1 MIRTVIVLEPD
12 FETRPDGTDF
22 GRASKGENGIMKT
35 STTVG
40 AIFEI
45 LEKNLY
51 NAILR
56 IASPGERINAGM
68 VYETIWTWFIKDF
81 ENEKAGITEAIQKG
95 EYARKLM
102 NPKSGKDIS
111 YHDALTLS
119 PSLICQEGLEEAIE
133 YCELDDKAKMQ
144 MLEDFKVIGLT
155 VRKGYIAKDV
165 TALLNEHIQSTI
177 RRKKRPV
184 SMILSKIKA
193 ILAIRPT
200 MAYGL
205 S

>member
-1 MIRTVIVLEPD
+1 MAKKKALRL
-12 FETRPDGTDF
+12 
-22 GRASKGENGIMKT
+22 ASFT
-35 STTVG
+35 STTIG

-51 NAILR
+51 SAILR

-81 ENEKAGITEAIQKG
+81 ENEKTGITEAIQKG

-102 NPKSGKDIS
+102 NPKSDKDIS

-119 PSLICQEGLEEAIE
+119 SSLICQEGLEEAIE
-133 YCELDDKAKMQ
+133 YCELDGKAKMR
-144 MLEDFKVIGLT
+144 MVEDFKAIGLT

-165 TALLNEHIQSTI
+165 TALLIDHIQEII
-177 RRKKRPV
+177 RRKKRPLAR
-184 SMILSKIKA
+184 IISKIA
-193 ILAIRPT
+193 MIMGTRPT

>member
-1 MIRTVIVLEPD
+1 MNLWPSLAKKKALRL
-12 FETRPDGTDF
+12 
-22 GRASKGENGIMKT
+22 ASFT
-35 STTVG
+35 STTIG

-51 NAILR
+51 SAILR

-119 PSLICQEGLEEAIE
+119 PSLVCQEGLEEAIE
-133 YCELDDKAKMQ
+133 YCELDGKAKMR
-144 MLEDFKVIGLT
+144 MVEDFKAIGLT

-165 TALLNEHIQSTI
+165 TALLIDHIQDII
-177 RRKKRPV
+177 RRKKRPFAR
-184 SMILSKIKA
+184 ILSKIA
-193 ILAIRPT
+193 MITGTRPMT
-200 MAYGL
+200 AYGL

>member
-1 MIRTVIVLEPD
+1 
-12 FETRPDGTDF
+12 
-22 GRASKGENGIMKT
+22 MKT
-35 STTVG
+35 STTIG

-56 IASPGERINAGM
+56 ITSPGERINAAM

-81 ENEKAGITEAIQKG
+81 ENEKAGITDAIQKG

-119 PSLICQEGLEEAIE
+119 PSLVCQEGLEDAIE
-133 YCELDDKAKMQ
+133 YCELDSKAKMRIV
-144 MLEDFKVIGLT
+144 EDFRAIGLA

-165 TALLNEHIQSTI
+165 TALLNDHIQSII
-177 RRKKRPV
+177 RRKKRPFAR
-184 SMILSKIKA
+184 ILSKITK

>member
-1 MIRTVIVLEPD
+1 
-12 FETRPDGTDF
+12 
-22 GRASKGENGIMKT
+22 MKT
-35 STTVG
+35 STTIG

-68 VYETIWTWFIKDF
+68 VYETIWTWFIKYF
-81 ENEKAGITEAIQKG
+81 ENEKAGVMEAIQKG

-111 YHDALTLS
+111 YHDALTIS
-119 PSLICQEGLEEAIE
+119 PSLVCQEGLEEAIE
-133 YCELDDKAKMQ
+133 YCELDGKAKMR
-144 MLEDFKVIGLT
+144 MVEDFKAVGLT

-165 TALLNEHIQSTI
+165 TTLLIDHIQDII
-177 RRKKRPV
+177 RRKKRPFAR
-184 SMILSKIKA
+184 ILSEIKMIMA
-193 ILAIRPT
+193 TRPT

>member
-1 MIRTVIVLEPD
+1 
-12 FETRPDGTDF
+12 
-22 GRASKGENGIMKT
+22 MKT
-35 STTVG
+35 STTIG

-51 NAILR
+51 SAILR
-56 IASPGERINAGM
+56 IASPGERVNAGM

-81 ENEKAGITEAIQKG
+81 ETEKTGITEAIQKG

-111 YHDALTLS
+111 YHDALTLG
-119 PSLICQEGLEEAIE
+119 PSLLCQEGLEEAIE
-133 YCELDDKAKMQ
+133 YCELDGNAKTRIVD
-144 MLEDFKVIGLT
+144 DFKAIGVVI
-155 VRKGYIAKDV
+155 RKGYIAKDV
-165 TALLNEHIQSTI
+165 TALLNEHIQSII
-177 RRKKRPV
+177 RRKKRPFAR
-184 SMILSKIKA
+184 ILSKIA
-193 ILAIRPT
+193 MIMAARPT